1 MNLLLYLVQADFRL
15 IDLRLE
21 KSIRYLVEDE

>member
-1 MNLLLYLVQADFRL
+1 MYLLLYLVQADFRL